1 MSGIT
6 LDDNV
11 ENFPDLSHISGIK
24 QKVGELD
31 RVLFDRTGIPSLQK
45 LQMMRWKMQKEW
57 FRNWKLILY
66 LPKTKSENMNEREMM
81 RDTGLRNCKVF

>member
-1 MSGIT
+1 M
-6 LDDNV
+6 

-31 RVLFDRTGIPSLQK
+31 RVLFGRTGIPSLQK

>member
-1 MSGIT
+1 MAALMWKTFQKSWMKWKKGRESIIIITKLSGIT

-31 RVLFDRTGIPSLQK
+31 RVLFGRTGIPSLQK
-45 LQMMRWKMQKEW
+45 LQM
-57 FRNWKLILY
+57 IY
-66 LPKTKSENMNEREMM
+66 
-81 RDTGLRNCKVF
+81 